1 MKAFTKY
8 SGTIIP
14 IMHNNIDTDQLIPK
28 QYLKSTEKTGFGDYV
43 FDEWR
48 YNQDRSENENFN
60 LNKPQY
66 KTGTILI
73 TGENFGCG
81 SSREHAA
88 WALQDYG
95 IHVIIAGSYSG
106 IFYMNW
112 LNNGHLPIILPRD
125 QREKLALIPGDEKI
139 TIDLENNKVITN
151 EFNFSF
157 QLEESWKTK
166 LLKGLDAIDVTLES
180 INLIKEYENKNY

>member
-1 MKAFTKY
+1 MEAFTKY
-8 SGTIIP
+8 TGTIIP

-48 YNQDRSENENFN
+48 YNQDRSENTNFN

-95 IHVIIAGSYSG
+95 IHVIIAGGYSG

-112 LNNGHLPIILPRD
+112 LNNGHLPIILPRE
-125 QREKLALIPGDEKI
+125 QREKLAILPGDEKI

-151 EFNFSF
+151 DFEFNF

-180 INLIKEYENKNY
+180 INLIEEYENKNY

>member
-1 MKAFTKY
+1 MKPFTKY
-8 SGTIIP
+8 KGTIIP

-48 YNQDRSENENFN
+48 YNKDRSENKNFN

-66 KTGTILI
+66 KNGSILI

-112 LNNGHLPIILPRD
+112 LNNGHLPIILSKD
-125 QREKLALIPGDEKI
+125 QRETLSSLPGDEEI
-139 TIDLENNKVITN
+139 TIDLENNSIITK
-151 EFNFSF
+151 NFKYSF
-157 QLEESWKTK
+157 KLEESWKER
-166 LLKGLDAIDVTLES
+166 LIKGLDTIDATLES
-180 INLIKEYENKNY
+180 IDLIEKYENGNC